1 MLDAMASPLFSA
13 TWWLPALHRGE
24 ISPDDLIEALL
35 PWGKDHRI
43 VTGDG
48 HTYSGLVELLRIT
61 RPWDIRF
68 LQVLPGAYSEL
79 PTTPPGTHELVESAT
94 EEESVLS
101 TTALGEL
108 ISTAGGEALALG
120 HPHEHPD
127 GPFEVS
133 FMTPLRDVVLWRLVP
148 FPGQLPPIVN
158 AGPRAAL
165 GDLRRAE
172 EASLQRL
179 QHTPHIISEQ
189 QDEDFRNA
197 LIDIDSALLI
207 SDSVTY
213 PPSVEG
219 HYLQLIF
226 AADHVA
232 AIVSVT
238 RHYAQTAET
247 ALIPLL
253 RTAQRAR
260 GTAWNEWRYHRSPT
274 L

>member
-133 FMTPLRDVVLWRLVP
+133 FMTPLRDVVLWLSRSLSGTTASHCQCGTACGIRRLTSC
-148 FPGQLPPIVN
+148 GGSI
-158 AGPRAAL
+158 
-165 GDLRRAE
+165 
-172 EASLQRL
+172 
-179 QHTPHIISEQ
+179 T
-189 QDEDFRNA
+189 
-197 LIDIDSALLI
+197 
-207 SDSVTY
+207 T
-213 PPSVEG
+213 
-219 HYLQLIF
+219 
-226 AADHVA
+226 
-232 AIVSVT
+232 
-238 RHYAQTAET
+238 ET
-247 ALIPLL
+247 A
-253 RTAQRAR
+253 AHSS
-260 GTAWNEWRYHRSPT
+260 YH
-274 L
+274 